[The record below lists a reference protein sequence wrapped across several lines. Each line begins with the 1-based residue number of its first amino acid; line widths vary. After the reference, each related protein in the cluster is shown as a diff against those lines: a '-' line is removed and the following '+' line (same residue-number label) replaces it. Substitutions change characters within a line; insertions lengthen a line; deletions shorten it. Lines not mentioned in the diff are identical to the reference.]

1 MEITGETKIKDLI
14 HKDYELGLIIL
25 SGFDK
30 LEINFNKK
38 RMENWVHTAKADQR
52 ESAINTLKKAKIME
66 KEKEKLELLKSFIEK
81 LKQAAN
87 VGLTQSKIAEQL
99 GISTNTISRYKNEKG
114 QMNTDTYEN
123 IINLIN
129 SKL

>member
-1 MEITGETKIKDLI
+1 MA
-14 HKDYELGLIIL
+14 
-25 SGFDK
+25 
-30 LEINFNKK
+30 
-38 RMENWVHTAKADQR
+38 NWVHTAKADHR
-52 ESAINTLKKAKIME
+52 EDAINALKKAKVME
-66 KEKEKLELLKSFIEK
+66 KEKQELQLLKCFIEK

-129 SKL
+129 QSL